1 MSLRVVAHGEFVDRL
16 LGREERDMS
25 ITDMHSKKG
34 DKDKLQ
40 CNRVYRRDDVFC

>member
-1 MSLRVVAHGEFVDRL
+1 MSLRTANSSTASW
-16 LGREERDMS
+16 GREERDMS